1 MTEIDFEKIGLKVGL
16 EIHQQLNTDKKLFC
30 KCKPIEN
37 DEYTEKFS
45 RSLRTAKSELG
56 ETDPAA
62 LFEKAKAKKINYYA
76 NSQSSCL
83 VEKDEEPPHDLDRD
97 AKKISLQISSMLE
110 SKIFSEI
117 HVMRK
122 TVIDGSNTSGFQR
135 TMLVSQGGNLK
146 VGEKKIGVQAVCL
159 EEDAAKLLSNEQ
171 NETNYSLD
179 RLGVPLVEIALEPVS
194 TKPSEVK
201 EIALTLGRNLR
212 VTGLVK
218 RGIGSVR
225 QDVNISVSGGGGVVE
240 VKGVQQLD
248 QLEKI
253 ISYEAKRQHGL
264 IQIGEKLKKLSATI
278 TGTTYPQVLDISQ
291 VLKECESKIIQNA
304 LKSKAKI
311 KAIRLR
317 NFSGMFGFE
326 PYPGIRLGKEI
337 GQLVRF
343 FGIGGVFH
351 SDELPNYGI
360 NDSDVDKIRKHL
372 ELADQDGFLI
382 IAGEDPKLDYAIHSI
397 IKRIQD
403 ATNGVP
409 AETRAATQ
417 EGETVFLRPRPGA
430 SRMYPETDIPSISV
444 MPDEVKLARDT
455 VPPTWN
461 EAIAKIQKNY
471 GLNSQLSEQIFDSE
485 YMELFEK
492 ICENKKNSPNFV
504 ASILCSS
511 ITNLERQ
518 GLDATLLKPEYIIES
533 FELLASGK
541 IPKESLEII
550 FERIMSGKSENV
562 SLAMQSTDVSS
573 VDEAELNEILDKIIQ
588 NNMELVKKLGE
599 NAITTLMGI
608 AMKEVR
614 GKVSGQTVNVLLRK
628 KISKL

>member
-1 MTEIDFEKIGLKVGL
+1 MAEIDFEKIGLKVGL

-37 DEYTEKFS
+37 NEYTEKFS
-45 RSLRTAKSELG
+45 RNLRTAKSELG
-56 ETDPAA
+56 ELDPAA
-62 LFEKAKAKKINYYA
+62 LFEKAKSKKINYYT

-83 VEKDEEPPHDLDRD
+83 VEKDEEPPHDLDHD
-97 AKKISLQISSMLE
+97 AKKVSLLISSMLE

-146 VGEKKIGVQAVCL
+146 VGGKKIGVQAVCL

-201 EIALTLGRNLR
+201 EIALTLGRLLR
-212 VTGLVK
+212 ATRTVK
-218 RGIGSVR
+218 RGIGSIR
-225 QDVNISVSGGGGVVE
+225 QDVNISVMNSGVVE

-253 ISYEAKRQHGL
+253 IGYEAKRQYGL
-264 IQIGEKLKKLSATI
+264 ILIAEKLKKLSIAI
-278 TGTTYPQVLDISQ
+278 T
-291 VLKECESKIIQNA
+291 KEDVFDVTEIFKACESKIIQKA
-304 LKSKAKI
+304 LKSNAKI
-311 KAIRLR
+311 RAIRIR

-372 ELADQDGFLI
+372 ELADTDGFLI
-382 IAGEDPKLDYAIHSI
+382 IAGEDSKLDYAVNSI
-397 IKRIQD
+397 VKRIQD

-417 EGETVFLRPRPGA
+417 DGETVFLRPRPGA

-444 MPDEVKLARDT
+444 MPEEVKLANDT
-455 VPPTWN
+455 ANATKSWD
-461 EAIAKIQKNY
+461 ESIAEIQQKY
-471 GLNSQLSEQIFDSE
+471 DLNSQLSEQIFDSE
-485 YMELFEK
+485 YMEVFEK

-518 GLDATLLKPEYIIES
+518 GLDSMLLKPKHIIES

-550 FERIMSGKSENV
+550 FESIMSGKSENV
-562 SLAMQSTDVSS
+562 SIAMQSTDVSS
-573 VDEAELNEILDKIIQ
+573 MDEAELNEILDEIVQK
-588 NNMELVKKLGE
+588 NMELVKKLGE

-614 GKVSGQTVNVLLRK
+614 GKASGKMVNDLLRK
-628 KISKL
+628 KVSEL